1 MEKLSD
7 LPEVAKLYFRRE
19 PRDFK
24 TPPYVTAEPVI
35 TSAKIGENTKFI
47 VMGSDGLFE
56 LLTNEEI
63 ASLVIRWMDKNMN
76 LAPVKAEP
84 GNYKSYRRI

>member
-1 MEKLSD
+1 M
-7 LPEVAKLYFRRE
+7 
-19 PRDFK
+19 
-24 TPPYVTAEPVI
+24 I

-84 GNYKSYRRI
+84 GKLPKVIDVSEDKEAQRPA